1 MNRVVRGVL
10 VPLSMVAVLAGCAMD
25 PTSPTSTSSH
35 TVSTTA
41 KLRPVTIPYR
51 DGLVYTFE
59 ETSAQAL
66 CHALSPQEWH
76 SLLGT
81 EAVRT
86 IEIDHGFSC
95 VVASGSL
102 TISMSMVST
111 EPFAPSRDRETE
123 RIGGY
128 PAWTEP
134 GEAVI
139 DLVDGPHTTWAKPY
153 LHMSVATEP
162 GDNDQRDLLRR
173 LATTLLTRLTHDGPT
188 TPVNNA
194 DGALTFA
201 PTQPVPDVRL
211 SDLPRPILALVL
223 CTAMT
228 QTGAPN
234 VTYVNM
240 AGQCT
245 ADDSDRS
252 DRRASVAVEDNDG
265 GPARFTIGGHP
276 ARFTNRGAIMITL
289 AELPWNG
296 PEHLYVQLTV
306 EWLSADQTTAK
317 AWADQFV
324 TQLGEL

>member
-1 MNRVVRGVL
+1 
-10 VPLSMVAVLAGCAMD
+10 LSVVAVLAGCAKD
-25 PTSPTSTSSH
+25 PTSPTSTTSH
-35 TVSTTA
+35 TTSTTA

-76 SLLGT
+76 SLLGA
-81 EAVRT
+81 EAART

-95 VVASGSL
+95 VVTSGSL

-111 EPFAPSRDRETE
+111 EPSAPPRDHDTE

-128 PAWTEP
+128 PAWTKP
-134 GEAVI
+134 DEAVI
-139 DLVDGPHTTWAKPY
+139 DLVDGPDTTWAKPY
-153 LHMSVATEP
+153 LHVTVATEP
-162 GDNDQRDLLRR
+162 GDHDQRDLLRR
-173 LATTLLTRLTHDGPT
+173 LVTTLLTRLAHNGPA
-188 TPVNNA
+188 TPVDNA

-201 PTQPVPDVRL
+201 PTPPVPGVRL
-211 SDLPRPILALVL
+211 SDLPRPVQALML

-240 AGQCT
+240 AGECT
-245 ADDSDRS
+245 ADDSN
-252 DRRASVAVEDNDG
+252 RRASVTVEDNDG
-265 GPARFTIGGHP
+265 GPARFTIGGRP
-276 ARFTNRGAIMITL
+276 ARFNRGAIVITL
-289 AELPWNG
+289 AELPWDG

-306 EWLSADQTTAK
+306 EWLFADQATAK

-324 TQLGEL
+324 TQLGES